1 MIQVFSKKCAIVR
14 TSSEDISKSPNHNY
28 DDGNPLWRLALKHT
42 VAISAALRAWKWSPW
57 VIYAAGIGLGFVFG
71 PLVAQSFHLFLGP
84 GSIKLLP
91 TGAWIDGFFQRN

>member
-1 MIQVFSKKCAIVR
+1 MIRVFSKKYAIVR
-14 TSSEDISKSPNHNY
+14 ISSVDISKAPYHHS
-28 DDGNPLWRLALKHT
+28 DEENPLWQLALKHT

-57 VIYAAGIGLGFVFG
+57 VIYAAGIGVGFVFG

-91 TGAWIDGFFQRN
+91 TGAWIDGFLQRN